1 MNKNFGWIVGVILIV
16 IMAVFSPRL
25 QAQEILP
32 LLGNHFGVGA
42 RALGMGGAH
51 VGVAEDFSASYW
63 NPAGLGQIH
72 RMEIYGSISQL
83 TTTHKAR
90 FLQNSHTTAD
100 ESNYTNLETGGFV
113 FPVPTYRGSLVFA
126 FGYLRPRS
134 FDHTFSISGFNYSP
148 GDSVYQAGE
157 ELETGGIGRWT
168 LAGSV
173 QMSENLYL
181 GGSLNYWK
189 GKDDYMWELSEYDDL
204 DLWTFNAHFLTNRI
218 NTKISGF
225 NLTVAGLY
233 CSKQLR
239 VGATLSS
246 PITFTGKEDYQE
258 DETIIY
264 DYEVY
269 NKDSTEVSSA
279 KGYYEYKIQR
289 PYSFSIGASLSL
301 PLLLIAGDVE
311 LNDWSQIKYK
321 SPNYMVLNNKTLRRT
336 YQSTLRYRL
345 GGEMLLPFTSI
356 KLRAGYFVDPSP
368 LKNAPAAADKKFLTA
383 GVGILLEQQFNLDIA
398 YIYGWWRD
406 DTSSYTDKIEVKK
419 IFISAAYRF

>member
-1 MNKNFGWIVGVILIV
+1 
-16 IMAVFSPRL
+16 
-25 QAQEILP
+25 
-32 LLGNHFGVGA
+32 
-42 RALGMGGAH
+42 
-51 VGVAEDFSASYW
+51 
-63 NPAGLGQIH
+63 
-72 RMEIYGSISQL
+72 
-83 TTTHKAR
+83 
-90 FLQNSHTTAD
+90 
-100 ESNYTNLETGGFV
+100 
-113 FPVPTYRGSLVFA
+113 
-126 FGYLRPRS
+126 
-134 FDHTFSISGFNYSP
+134 
-148 GDSVYQAGE
+148 
-157 ELETGGIGRWT
+157 
-168 LAGSV
+168 
-173 QMSENLYL
+173 
-181 GGSLNYWK
+181 
-189 GKDDYMWELSEYDDL
+189 
-204 DLWTFNAHFLTNRI
+204 
-218 NTKISGF
+218 
-225 NLTVAGLY
+225 
-233 CSKQLR
+233 
-239 VGATLSS
+239 
-246 PITFTGKEDYQE
+246 
-258 DETIIY
+258 
-264 DYEVY
+264 
-269 NKDSTEVSSA
+269 VSSA